1 MMRMRG
7 IRMGMRE
14 IRVGMI
20 GMRGIRMEKW
30 GIGRKYWE
38 WGGIGSGNEGKQG
51 DNLRIGVKMM
61 NKNCGER

>member
-1 MMRMRG
+1 MRG

-38 WGGIGSGNEGKQG
+38 WGGNWEW
-51 DNLRIGVKMM
+51 
-61 NKNCGER
+61 E

>member
-1 MMRMRG
+1 MRG

-20 GMRGIRMEKW
+20 GMRGIRMEKC

-38 WGGIGSGNEGKQG
+38 GGGIGSGNEGKQG